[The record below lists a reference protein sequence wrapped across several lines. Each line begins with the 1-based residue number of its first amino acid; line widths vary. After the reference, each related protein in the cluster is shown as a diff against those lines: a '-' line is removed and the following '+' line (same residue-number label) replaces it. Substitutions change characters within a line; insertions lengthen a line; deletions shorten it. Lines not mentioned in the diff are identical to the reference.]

1 MQGKIR
7 KTEERKMANYKKK
20 PKKQKK
26 LFSFREK
33 QEYYSKRRNDEKLSE
48 NQMIYAGCWVNGS
61 RDDEMLGR
69 KNLPAYE
76 YELKDWR
83 RRLRKAKTVED
94 KKVCK
99 YGIVSCK
106 GVIEGTKAMLK
117 EERKK
122 WQNKK

>member
-1 MQGKIR
+1 
-7 KTEERKMANYKKK
+7 MANYKKK

-106 GVIEGTKAMLK
+106 GVIAGTKAMLK

>member
-1 MQGKIR
+1 MS
-7 KTEERKMANYKKK
+7 NYKKN

-26 LFSFREK
+26 VFSFNEK
-33 QEYYSKRRNDEKLSE
+33 KEYYNKRAVDEKLSE
-48 NQMIYAGCWVNGS
+48 NQRIYAGWWVNGS

-117 EERKK
+117 EERKNGK
-122 WQNKK
+122 TKNK